1 MPQLTQ
7 NSPVASARRAAMARA
22 TMTKDRMLNAPCC
35 SSATNTASGPIC
47 PNMGENTKNAA
58 ITSMTTRYAAAMPSV
73 KKRRHRSTNAAATS
87 PAAINDACPRLSKYC
102 LVADRAIARAAPS
115 ANAFAK
121 LTSSPHKPSPLAMR
135 SMCFTCSGTATAA
148 RTAPSSS
155 RQARPAAAAFPFAHC
170 VSHSPLI
177 VIGTAAATTGS
188 TAHAANRSSAHP
200 TPCRAPKS
208 ARARAST
215 PARCLIKAAATGL
228 PPRYSIP
235 STRHLPAR
243 SR

>member
-7 NSPVASARRAAMARA
+7 NSPTASARRAAMARA
-22 TMTKDRMLNAPCC
+22 TMMKNRMLNAPCC

-47 PNMGENTKNAA
+47 PNRGESTKNAA

-155 RQARPAAAAFPFAHC
+155 RQARPAATRIPLRALRVAFAAHC
-170 VSHSPLI
+170 HRHRGSHNRQHRARRKQI
-177 VIGTAAATTGS
+177 IGTPNSVQGA
-188 TAHAANRSSAHP
+188 
-200 TPCRAPKS
+200 
-208 ARARAST
+208 
-215 PARCLIKAAATGL
+215 
-228 PPRYSIP
+228 
-235 STRHLPAR
+235 
-243 SR
+243 